1 MTITDKEKMFYKNR
15 QKDSPIG
22 RSGSFIDR
30 QWEIAN
36 QRRQKRKKRSRNE
49 IYDDKSFGWASEKEI
64 RLAIGDDLMYVDNDK
79 EEDQDFTA
87 MKEPDQK
94 KRYAFVNEVDDQ
106 ENDLPYRYRQIRT
119 RPRSIR
125 SKYYTVK
132 SILQSEYHMSDH

>member
-1 MTITDKEKMFYKNR
+1 MEPIFVNNQISIHDIIADPKYIRTQQKQWGVTITDNEKMFYKNR
-15 QKDSPIG
+15 QKDPPIG

-36 QRRQKRKKRSRNE
+36 QRRQKRKKRSRNK

-64 RLAIGDDLMYVDNDK
+64 HMAIGDDLMYLDNDK

-94 KRYAFVNEVDDQ
+94 KRYAFVNEVDDP
-106 ENDLPYRYRQIRT
+106 ENDLT
-119 RPRSIR
+119 
-125 SKYYTVK
+125 
-132 SILQSEYHMSDH
+132 LQV